1 MNSTVASVSN
11 PSSVRLLMA
20 NMPSMLSDL
29 LRNAFRSVDD
39 IVISEPISDVM
50 QLPAALNKPVDVV
63 LLGSLRTSTTYTAL
77 SFLERLMDYDPVPK
91 AIVLTQ
97 QPDYDEAISLFRAG
111 ARGILCT
118 QDLNFDL
125 LCKSIRCVQRGEIW
139 ASNELTAHLV
149 ASLSRPRSMNVVD
162 VQGKSLLT
170 AREQQVLHLL
180 AEGLSNYEL
189 AMALNLSEHTVKN
202 HLFRIFDKLGVSS
215 RMEAVLYAVT
225 PRHSPLSGRR
235 GMKTI
240 PVTDPVE
247 LKPQPRSISR
257 SA

>member
-1 MNSTVASVSN
+1 MNSTFAPVSN
-11 PSSVRLLMA
+11 PSTIRLLMA

-29 LRNAFRSVDD
+29 LKTAFRSVND
-39 IVISEPISDVM
+39 IAISEPINDVM
-50 QLPAALNKPVDVV
+50 QLPSALNKPVDVV

-77 SFLERLMDYDPVPK
+77 SFLEPMMDYDPAPK

-125 LCKSIRCVQRGEIW
+125 LCKSIRCVERGEIW
-139 ASNELTAHLV
+139 ASNDLTAHLV

-189 AMALNLSEHTVKN
+189 AMALKLSEHTVKN

-225 PRHSPLSGRR
+225 PRHSPFTGKRD
-235 GMKTI
+235 MKTTA
-240 PVTDPVE
+240 VTDPVE
-247 LKPQPRSISR
+247 LKPRPSSISR

>member
-1 MNSTVASVSN
+1 MNSTVAPISN
-11 PSSVRLLMA
+11 PSIIRLLMV

-29 LRNAFRSVDD
+29 LRSAFRNVDD
-39 IVISEPISDVM
+39 IAISSPINDVL

-77 SFLERLMDYDPVPK
+77 SFLELLMDYDPVPK

-125 LCKSIRCVQRGEIW
+125 LCKSIRCVQRGEVW
-139 ASNELTAHLV
+139 ASNDLTAHLV

-189 AMALNLSEHTVKN
+189 AMALKLSEHTVKN

-225 PRHSPLSGRR
+225 PRHSPFSKR
-235 GMKTI
+235 GMKTTTV
-240 PVTDPVE
+240 PDSVP
-247 LKPQPRSISR
+247 LKPQPSSISR

>member
-1 MNSTVASVSN
+1 MNSTVAPVS
-11 PSSVRLLMA
+11 SIRLLMA

-29 LRNAFRSVDD
+29 LRSAFRSVDD
-39 IVISEPISDVM
+39 IAIYESINDVM
-50 QLPAALNKPVDVV
+50 QLSGALNNLKTPIDVV

-77 SFLERLMDYDPVPK
+77 PFLEPMMDRVPVPK

-139 ASNELTAHLV
+139 ASNDLTAHLV

-162 VQGKSLLT
+162 VQGRSLLT

-189 AMALNLSEHTVKN
+189 AMALKLSEHTVKN

-225 PRHSPLSGRR
+225 PRHSPLSGKL
-235 GMKTI
+235 GMKTTA
-240 PVTDPVE
+240 VADPVE
-247 LKPQPRSISR
+247 LKPRPSSISR